1 MENNK
6 EKSEY
11 LTIGY
16 GKVNG
21 GTNCNVIGENSLI
34 VGGTSNSL
42 YGKIFSHSIKA
53 TDFDEDKYFMEESKK
68 LDGELIMKYSPIDFK
83 WKIYNNG
90 KYDKVENIKINGG
103 ASKTQLF
110 KFNGKTIGVLI
121 IKVDTYDLSDYYVI
135 N

>member
-16 GKVNG
+16 GKIIG
-21 GTNCNVIGENSLI
+21 GTNCNAIGENSLI
-34 VGGTSNSL
+34 VSGTSNSL
-42 YGKIFSHSIKA
+42 YGKIIPHSIKA

-121 IKVDTYDLSDYYVI
+121 IKVDTYDLSEY
-135 N
+135 